1 MSLEAIAE
9 TAYADA
15 ASLSC
20 AADDSAATST
30 FSVYICLKEITLA
43 ISTPTLSFG
52 PDEKTG
58 YRLRAEMLVDLPR
71 EQVFDFFSDASKLE
85 QITPPWL
92 NFSVLTPMPVEIHEG
107 LLLDYKLKLHR
118 IPIKWQTEICVWE
131 PSVRFVD
138 RQLKGPYRLWYH
150 EHRFEEVDGKTLVRD
165 DVHYIPRGGKL
176 IHRLFVQPDLE
187 KIFRFRQD
195 RLTEIFAA
203 VIANQS
209 SDQPVPFPLPESSY
223 TGVPAVSQTEPSRE
237 FNS

>member
-1 MSLEAIAE
+1 MELCRPVFSLLSLEKVI
-9 TAYADA
+9 
-15 ASLSC
+15 
-20 AADDSAATST
+20 
-30 FSVYICLKEITLA
+30 LA
-43 ISTPTLSFG
+43 ILKPTLSFG
-52 PDEKTG
+52 LDEKVG

-71 EQVFDFFSDASKLE
+71 EQVFSFFSDASKLE

-92 NFSVLTPMPVEIHEG
+92 SFSVLTPMPVEIHEG

-118 IPIKWQTEICVWE
+118 IPIQWQTEICVWE

-150 EHRFEEVDGKTLVRD
+150 EHRFEDVDGKTLVRD

-176 IHRLFVQPDLE
+176 IHRLFVRPDLE

-203 VIANQS
+203 MIANQS
-209 SDQPVPFPLPESSY
+209 PDQPVPFPLSENSINGIPAVNQPESL
-223 TGVPAVSQTEPSRE
+223 RE